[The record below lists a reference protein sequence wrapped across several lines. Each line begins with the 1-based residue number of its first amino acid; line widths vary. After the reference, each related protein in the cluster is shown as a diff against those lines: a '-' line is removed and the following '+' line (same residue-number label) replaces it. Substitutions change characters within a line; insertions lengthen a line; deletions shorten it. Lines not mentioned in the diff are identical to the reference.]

1 MSKLTKGYLIA
12 LVATTFWSTTGV
24 FIRYLTE
31 TYHLPP
37 LVLAFW
43 RDLFVSLAL
52 TAAFALAAP
61 SRLHVDRRHLW
72 FLFGYGFVLSIFN
85 SLWTVS
91 VALNGAAVA
100 TVLAYGSPALTAI
113 AGWRLF
119 GERLDAIKIIAIML
133 GIAGCVFV
141 SGAYTPGAWQVNPW
155 GITTG
160 LLAAVAYA
168 AYSLLGK
175 AAAHRHIYPWTSLL
189 YTFAFGAMFLLLYN
203 VVPGWLP
210 GLPKPPG
217 LMWLGSAWVGWAV
230 LIVLGIGPTIG
241 GYGLYA
247 VSLTYLPA
255 SVANLI
261 ATLEP
266 SMTAALAYLFLHET
280 FSAPQLMGSG
290 LIIVGVMVLRIGEG
304 RAPSP
309 TSDLQ
314 PAAPA

>member
-1 MSKLTKGYLIA
+1 LIA

-52 TAAFALAAP
+52 MAAFALAAP
-61 SRLHVDRRHLW
+61 SRLRVDRRHLW

-119 GERLDAIKIIAIML
+119 GERLDAIKVFAITL

-210 GLPKPPG
+210 GLPEPPS
-217 LMWLGSAWVGWAV
+217 LMWLGSAWVGWGV

-266 SMTAALAYLFLHET
+266 SMTAALAYLFLHEI
-280 FSAPQLMGSG
+280 FSTPQLMGSG

>member
-12 LVATTFWSTTGV
+12 LVATAFWSTTGV

-31 TYHLPP
+31 TYRMPP

-43 RDLFVSLAL
+43 RDGFVCLAL
-52 TAAFALAAP
+52 MAAFALVAP
-61 SRLHVDRRHLW
+61 SRLRVDRRHLW
-72 FLFGYGFVLSIFN
+72 FLFVYGFVLSIFN

-100 TVLAYGSPALTAI
+100 TVLGYGSPALTAI

-119 GERLDAIKIIAIML
+119 GERLDAMKIAAVVL

-141 SGAYTPGAWQVNPW
+141 SGAYAPSAWQVNPW

-160 LLAAVAYA
+160 LLTAVAYA
-168 AYSLLGK
+168 GYSLFGK
-175 AAAHRHIYPWTSLL
+175 AAAHRQIYPWTSLF
-189 YTFAFGAMFLLLYN
+189 YTFAFGATFLLAYN
-203 VVPGWLP
+203 IVPGWLP
-210 GLPKPPG
+210 GVPKPST
-217 LMWLGSAWVGWAV
+217 LMWLGSAWAGWGVLVVLAV
-230 LIVLGIGPTIG
+230 GPTLG

-266 SMTAALAYLFLHET
+266 SMTAGLAYLFLHET
-280 FSAPQLMGSG
+280 LTAPQLIGSG
-290 LIIVGVMVLRIGEG
+290 LIIVGVMALRIGEG
-304 RAPSP
+304 KAPSP
-309 TSDLQ
+309 AGDLR
-314 PAAPA
+314 PAASA

>member
-31 TYHLPP
+31 TYRLPP

-43 RDLFVSLAL
+43 RDLFVCLAL
-52 TAAFALAAP
+52 TAAFALVAP
-61 SRLHVDRRHLW
+61 SRLRVDRRHLR
-72 FLFGYGFVLSIFN
+72 FLFMYGFVLSIFN

-100 TVLAYGSPALTAI
+100 TVLGYGSPALTAI

-119 GERLDAIKIIAIML
+119 GERLDAIKIIAIVL

-160 LLAAVAYA
+160 LLTAVAYA
-168 AYSLLGK
+168 GYSLLGK
-175 AAAHRHIYPWTSLL
+175 VAAHRHIYPWTSLL
-189 YTFAFGAMFLLLYN
+189 YTFAFGAMFLLAYN

-210 GLPKPPG
+210 GVPKPPT
-217 LMWLGSAWVGWAV
+217 LMWLGSSWVGWGVLVALAV
-230 LIVLGIGPTIG
+230 GPTIG

-266 SMTAALAYLFLHET
+266 SMTAVLAYLFLHET
-280 FSAPQLMGSG
+280 FTTPQLIGSG

-309 TSDLQ
+309 TGDLQ
-314 PAAPA
+314 SVAPA

>member
-31 TYHLPP
+31 TYRLPP

-43 RDLFVSLAL
+43 RDLFVCLAL
-52 TAAFALAAP
+52 TAALALVAP
-61 SRLHVDRRHLW
+61 SHLRVDRRHLR
-72 FLFGYGFVLSIFN
+72 FLFMYGFLLSIFN

-100 TVLAYGSPALTAI
+100 TVLGYGSPALTAI

-119 GERLDAIKIIAIML
+119 GERLDAIKIVAIVL

-160 LLAAVAYA
+160 LLTAVAYA
-168 AYSLLGK
+168 GYSLLGK
-175 AAAHRHIYPWTSLL
+175 VAAHRHIYPWTSLL
-189 YTFAFGAMFLLLYN
+189 YTFAFGAMFLLAYN

-210 GLPKPPG
+210 GVPKPPM
-217 LMWLGSAWVGWAV
+217 LMWLGSSWVGWGVLVALAV
-230 LIVLGIGPTIG
+230 GPTIG

-255 SVANLI
+255 SVANLV

-266 SMTAALAYLFLHET
+266 SITAVLAYLFLGERLT
-280 FSAPQLMGSG
+280 APQIFGSV
-290 LIIVGVMVLRIGEG
+290 LIITGVIILRLNEG
-304 RAPSP
+304 RS
-309 TSDLQ
+309 S
-314 PAAPA
+314 